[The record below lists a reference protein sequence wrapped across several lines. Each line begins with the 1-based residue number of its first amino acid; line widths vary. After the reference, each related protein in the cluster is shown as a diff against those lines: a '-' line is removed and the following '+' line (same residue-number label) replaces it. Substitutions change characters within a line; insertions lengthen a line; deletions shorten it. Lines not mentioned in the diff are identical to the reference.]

1 MLEVIFLGTSGSIP
15 TPSRGMPA
23 LMINYWDKK
32 LLWDC
37 GEGTQRQMMNYKV
50 GFGSIDAIF
59 VTHPH
64 LDHYLGVFGLLETL
78 NLSFTTH
85 RPLDL
90 VLPSTIVD
98 NIRDYPFVKITK
110 MKKGVVYKTSGFRIE
125 AFPVQHTRQAYGL
138 LFIEEDR
145 RKFDEKK
152 AHSLGLQGKMFSEI
166 QKTGRVIVNGKK
178 ILLNDVSWVKPGR
191 RIVYTGDSAPSDAI
205 VEAAK
210 GADLLIHDGTY
221 AEEHETEAKETNH
234 SMVTD
239 AAQIAKKAKVKQLVL
254 VHISPRYP
262 ETGKLLAQAQKIFKN
277 TAIAVDGF
285 RIKL

>member
-1 MLEVIFLGTSGSIP
+1 MFEVIFLGTSGSVP

-23 LMINYWDKK
+23 LMINYWNKK

-37 GEGTQRQMMNYKV
+37 GEGTQRQMMQYKV

-64 LDHYLGVFGLLETL
+64 LDHYLGMFGLLETL

-90 VLPSTIVD
+90 IIPGSIENNVR
-98 NIRDYPFVKITK
+98 NYPFVKITK
-110 MKKGVVYKTSGFRIE
+110 MKKGLVYKSPGFRVE
-125 AFPVQHTRQAYGL
+125 AFPVQHSRQAYGL

-152 AHSLGLQGKMFSEI
+152 AHAMGLKGKMFSDI
-166 QKTGRVIVNGKK
+166 QKKGQISVNGR
-178 ILLNDVSWVKPGR
+178 IISLDDVSWLKPGR
-191 RIVYTGDSAPSDAI
+191 RIVYSGDSAPSDS
-205 VEAAK
+205 VLEAAK

-221 AEEHETEAKETNH
+221 SEEHEAEAKETSH
-234 SMVTD
+234 SRVTD
-239 AAQIAKKAKVKQLVL
+239 AAQIAKKAKVGKLVL
-254 VHISPRYP
+254 MHISPRYP
-262 ETGKLLAQAQKIFKN
+262 ETDELLVQAQKIFKN
-277 TAIAVDGF
+277 TAIAVDGL